1 VGGHEELCWLSAV
14 EMRALLRARTLSP
27 VELVEAHLA
36 RIELAN
42 PAINAY
48 VTLCAE
54 RALEEARAA
63 QGAIL
68 GGSDNLPPLL
78 GIPVSIKDLVFT
90 EGVRTT
96 SGSRI
101 FADRVPDQ
109 DAHSVARLRQA
120 GAIVLGKTNT
130 PEFGFKA
137 VTDNPLFG
145 ATRNPWDLSRTS
157 GGSSGGAAAA
167 AAAGL
172 APLNLGTDGGGSIR
186 IPASL
191 CGIFGLKPAYGRV
204 SNSPTPI
211 GWTSLGHPGPMT
223 RTVRDAAL
231 MLQCMAGPSELD
243 RISLPATDDDWVRAV
258 ETAPSGLKVGFT
270 LDWGGKQP
278 LDPEVRRLVSDAV
291 RVFVSDLGCEVVD
304 EAPDLEAATAIFN
317 AVVSGYTAGELSP
330 YLPHWRD
337 QMDPALVRYIE
348 RTNATLTLADF
359 IQADQAR
366 NLLAREVGAFFEK
379 FDLLLTPTLAVPAFD
394 LEAGFPRNIDGVS
407 ADPLTWLMT
416 YPFNLTGHP
425 AASIPCGFTSEGLP
439 VGLQVVGRRFAEATV
454 LQACAAYEAAHPW
467 EHRRPPL

>member
-167 AAAGL
+167 AAAGPPSAGSL
-172 APLNLGTDGGGSIR
+172 A
-186 IPASL
+186 
-191 CGIFGLKPAYGRV
+191 
-204 SNSPTPI
+204 
-211 GWTSLGHPGPMT
+211 
-223 RTVRDAAL
+223 
-231 MLQCMAGPSELD
+231 
-243 RISLPATDDDWVRAV
+243 
-258 ETAPSGLKVGFT
+258 
-270 LDWGGKQP
+270 
-278 LDPEVRRLVSDAV
+278 
-291 RVFVSDLGCEVVD
+291 
-304 EAPDLEAATAIFN
+304 
-317 AVVSGYTAGELSP
+317 
-330 YLPHWRD
+330 
-337 QMDPALVRYIE
+337 
-348 RTNATLTLADF
+348 
-359 IQADQAR
+359 
-366 NLLAREVGAFFEK
+366 
-379 FDLLLTPTLAVPAFD
+379 
-394 LEAGFPRNIDGVS
+394 
-407 ADPLTWLMT
+407 
-416 YPFNLTGHP
+416 
-425 AASIPCGFTSEGLP
+425 
-439 VGLQVVGRRFAEATV
+439 
-454 LQACAAYEAAHPW
+454 
-467 EHRRPPL
+467 